1 MSQIYS
7 GSVLAFIGDAVIS
20 LFVRDYLVKLG
31 YSRAKDLQEHSITYV
46 SAKGQAK
53 FVEHLLEKQLLTT
66 DEIRVYKRGRNANV
80 GAVAKNVSIVVYRM
94 ASGFEAL
101 IGYLYYQDKKRMNE
115 LLDLL
120 VAYFN

>member
-1 MSQIYS
+1 MSHTYS

-31 YSRAKDLQEHSITYV
+31 YSRAKDLQEKSITYV
-46 SAKGQAK
+46 SAKGQAE
-53 FVEHLLEKQLLTT
+53 FMEYLLENELLN
-66 DEIRVYKRGRNANV
+66 DLEINIYKRGRNANV

-101 IGYLYYQDKKRMNE
+101 IGYLYYEDKKRQLQLLE
-115 LLDLL
+115 LMIE
-120 VAYFN
+120 YYK

>member
-31 YSRAKDLQEHSITYV
+31 YSRAKDLQERSITYV